1 MYELIQLFENV
12 FSLNEKIFT
21 KNLLPGKKVYG
32 ESLINVKGIEYR
44 EWVPWRSKLGAGI
57 KKGLKELPIKKGSKV
72 LYLGSAEGTSVSHV
86 SDIIE
91 EKGLVIGIDISGKAM
106 QKFISLAEK
115 RPNIIPLMAD
125 ANQPKEYKQLID
137 ELKPGVLFQDV
148 SQPNQTQIFIKN
160 SEMFLKKG
168 DYALLALKARSI
180 DVTKQPKDIFE
191 KELKEIEKYFEV
203 KQVLL
208 LAPFEKDHALFLC
221 RKK

>member
-1 MYELIQLFENV
+1 MPELKELFENV
-12 FSLNEKIFT
+12 FSNEKIYT
-21 KNLLPGKKVYG
+21 KNLIPGTKVYG
-32 ESLINVKGIEYR
+32 EALLKAKGIECR

-57 KKGLKELPIKKGSKV
+57 KKGLKELPIKKGSRV
-72 LYLGSAEGTSVSHV
+72 LYLGSAEGTTVSHV
-86 SDIIE
+86 SDIIGE
-91 EKGLVIGIDISGKAM
+91 EGIVIGIDISGKAM

-115 RPNIIPLMAD
+115 RPNIVPLLAD
-125 ANQPKEYKQLID
+125 ANQPQEYR
-137 ELKPGVLFQDV
+137 ETVNEVKPDVLFQDV

-191 KELKEIEKYFEV
+191 KELKEIEKHFEV

-208 LAPFEKDHALFLC
+208 LQPFEKDHALIIC